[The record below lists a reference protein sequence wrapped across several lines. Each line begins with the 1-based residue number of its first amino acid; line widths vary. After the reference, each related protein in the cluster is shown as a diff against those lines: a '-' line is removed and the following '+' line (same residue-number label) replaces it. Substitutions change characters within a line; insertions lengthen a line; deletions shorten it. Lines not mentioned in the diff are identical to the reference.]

1 MEYGCPSH
9 TPARPA
15 EHAPVLSSDDLG
27 SERSLEEVL
36 AAAESEEPL
45 DFN

>member
-1 MEYGCPSH
+1 MEYGCPPH
-9 TPARPA
+9 TPARPIA
-15 EHAPVLSSDDLG
+15 HAPALSSDDLV

-45 DFN
+45 DLN